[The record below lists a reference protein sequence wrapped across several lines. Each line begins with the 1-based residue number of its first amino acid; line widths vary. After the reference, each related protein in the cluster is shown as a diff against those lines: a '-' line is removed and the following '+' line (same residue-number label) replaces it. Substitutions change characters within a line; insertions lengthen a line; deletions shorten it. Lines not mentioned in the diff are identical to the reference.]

1 MRGRPCLPPTPPPP
15 TPSNPCLTPPCPPA
29 LPRAVLRN
37 WRAAYPSEAA
47 FFIPAG
53 LEQRVAAGKL
63 GRKSGEG
70 YYKWEGD
77 KALAPV

>member
-1 MRGRPCLPPTPPPP
+1 MLLWGAPARAPRPASTHQPTPFP
-15 TPSNPCLTPPCPPA
+15 T
-29 LPRAVLRN
+29 VLRN
-37 WRAAYPSEAA
+37 WKKSYPGEPA

-63 GRKSGEG
+63 GRKTGEG

-77 KALAPV
+77 KVLGPV